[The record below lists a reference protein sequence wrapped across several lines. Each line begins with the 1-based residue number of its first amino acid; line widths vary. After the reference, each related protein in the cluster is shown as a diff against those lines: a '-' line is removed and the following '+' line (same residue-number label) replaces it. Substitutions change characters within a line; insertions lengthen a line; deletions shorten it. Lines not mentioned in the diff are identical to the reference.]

1 MGRGNFC
8 KDGLRSNAIEPIVDG
23 NFFDGELARIHCRE
37 KQLARLD
44 QGSFLEVTFAGHGL
58 EKV

>member
-23 NFFDGELARIHCRE
+23 NFFDGKRDSHPLSRE
-37 KQLARLD
+37 TISRASIK
-44 QGSFLEVTFAGHGL
+44 GVFLR
-58 EKV
+58 